1 MQQNKKTI
9 KTARNVFWVSE
20 EFTLIVKNC
29 FQRFRFFGIWG
40 IVDLR
45 PFHVFFILLIVWI
58 ILWNSL
64 QNNYAE
70 CRQAFCPPQTK
81 IFLKNCK
88 AFFAFFH
95 VNLGIGNICFDNSMQ
110 WMHKHS
116 WTPFPHLIKGAGV
129 GPSKNWVT
137 WGVQNFLLE
146 RGDKPKKRKWR
157 GCHFLITNSSIIF
170 TVCGENICTF
180 LIHSGSLQK
189 MLTALPNLVWNTQKS
204 KWTIFLNAKGRC
216 FVVLKRF

>member
-1 MQQNKKTI
+1 
-9 KTARNVFWVSE
+9 
-20 EFTLIVKNC
+20 
-29 FQRFRFFGIWG
+29 
-40 IVDLR
+40 
-45 PFHVFFILLIVWI
+45 
-58 ILWNSL
+58 
-64 QNNYAE
+64 
-70 CRQAFCPPQTK
+70 
-81 IFLKNCK
+81 
-88 AFFAFFH
+88 
-95 VNLGIGNICFDNSMQ
+95 MQ

-189 MLTALPNLVWNTQKS
+189 MLTALSNLVWNTQKS
-204 KWTIFLNAKGRC
+204 KWANFFLSAKAKC
-216 FVVLKRF
+216 FLVSKRFYKRWVRSETFICPYIVLNVNVSFNFCARLGSSVIWFVKSMKMRKLKIEIISL